1 MEILKPKQGFVILSS
16 LLFICNLS
24 VRTIHMQGS
33 IPARFDGF
41 IYKDD
46 LLHADTIMIEAFFD
60 PICPHCRD
68 AWPPLKRVLE
78 DYGPKLSLFVHPFAH
93 SLSLV
98 DVDIKQEKYYNQHTY
113 NMSRASVVD
122 HTVRFVTKAVGAEF
136 LSAVKSGFN
145 DRNSDLATR
154 DSFKYGCSRGVTTIP
169 YFIVNGFP
177 LPNAGLAVDYEEWR
191 SIIDPLIN
199 KQRQSGDEIPY
210 LFLWKMI
217 SMPGLSFV

>member
-1 MEILKPKQGFVILSS
+1 MEILNPKQGFVILSS

-41 IYKDD
+41 VYKDD

-78 DYGPKLSLFVHPFAH
+78 DYGPQ
-93 SLSLV
+93 LSLV
-98 DVDIKQEKYYNQHTY
+98 MWILKQEKYYNQHTY

-154 DSFKYGCSRGVTTIP
+154 DSFKYGCSRGVTSTP
-169 YFIVNGFP
+169 FFIVNGFP
-177 LPNAGLAVDYEEWR
+177 LPNAGLAVDYEGWR

-199 KQRQSGDEIPY
+199 KQRQSGDKSPY
-210 LFLWKMI
+210 LLMEDD
-217 SMPGLSFV
+217 